1 MILSRGKITFII
13 IFLLAALGLQQ
24 LSLAYSQAPGNYRIL
39 LPIVIRGNPNPVHEG
54 IATYYYASGEG
65 TCSFDPSPEDLM
77 VAAMNGEE
85 WDNAAYCGA
94 YVRVVGPDGEVVVR
108 IVDRCPECKAG
119 HIDLSQQAF
128 SQIAELAQGIVP
140 ITWQVTSP
148 PVSGPIAYHFKEG
161 SNQWWSAVQIRN
173 HRNPI
178 SKLEYSPSPG
188 EWVSVPR
195 TYYNYF
201 VQTDPGMG
209 PGPYSFRVTD
219 WYGNVLTDH
228 GIPFIEGGSV
238 DGSDQFPPGP

>member
-1 MILSRGKITFII
+1 VILSHRKILSA
-13 IFLLAALGLQQ
+13 FLLLLVITA
-24 LSLAYSQAPGNYRIL
+24 SQRLLPTYGQTSNTYKIW
-39 LPIVIRGNPNPVHEG
+39 LPIVFKGNPNPIHEG
-54 IATYYYASGEG
+54 IATYYSATGEG

-94 YVRVVGPDGEVVVR
+94 YFRVIGPEGEVVVR
-108 IVDRCPECKAG
+108 IVDRCPECGAG
-119 HIDLSQQAF
+119 HLDLSQQAF
-128 SQIAELAQGIVP
+128 SQIADISLGIVP
-140 ITWQVTSP
+140 ITWQLVSP
-148 PVSGPIAYHFKEG
+148 NIEGSILYHFKEG

-178 SKLEYSPSPG
+178 AKLEYRPSSG

-219 WYGNVLTDH
+219 YYGNVLTDF
-228 GIPFIEGGSV
+228 GVPFTEGGSV
-238 DGSDQFPPGP
+238 NGSSQFPTGY